1 MCHLYGNYCAVRR
14 LNCLVCKAVTQRLCV
29 FILGSSSKRIMGWLG
44 DLYEGAKS
52 TVGNVY
58 NAVKNTLGNV
68 VQTAKNW
75 SQGKYTAP
83 GGYRYCGPGN
93 DLDEG
98 EPINASDSACR
109 QHDLDYDRFRKAK
122 DAGKIGDKEL
132 RDLVRESDERLI
144 GNLRQD
150 PNRDIG
156 SYLSEL
162 GIQAKKK
169 AEDWGLIS
177 PERFVV

>member
-1 MCHLYGNYCAVRR
+1 
-14 LNCLVCKAVTQRLCV
+14 
-29 FILGSSSKRIMGWLG
+29 MGWFS

-122 DAGKIGDKEL
+122 DTGKIGDKEL